1 MAQSAV
7 KILNGKDAGEEFLS
21 ISQMLIEKDL
31 SGAVLIDCANDYQG
45 LGSEVKAA
53 YTKYLRKEDLI
64 STKSMPRIFRE
75 AGILASFKVAKN
87 WTVVK
92 NTVLGTEGSSEK
104 VVNNNLKI
112 LDPDMTNYDKL
123 KNKDKVFERMYA
135 QQSTTNNIAAIIN
148 AFETIARAEYND
160 GNKDG
165 GGGSGSGNG
174 PSGNSN
180 SGNTSST
187 IEGNGQ
193 IENPSKDKT
202 FSDMEGHWAAAQVK
216 LLAEKEII
224 SGFPDGSF
232 QPENPVTRAEF
243 TKMILEAFGIQKNGK
258 ATFQD
263 VPSTEWYAE
272 YVAAAA
278 EKGIVTGAENNMFL
292 PNASIT
298 RQDAAV
304 ILYRSLSN
312 YLTIEK
318 GSTVFADLNSIA
330 EYAREA
336 VRDLAS
342 ISIINGIGSNKFD
355 PEGIT
360 TRAQAATLISNALDY
375 MAAH

>member
-1 MAQSAV
+1 
-7 KILNGKDAGEEFLS
+7 
-21 ISQMLIEKDL
+21 
-31 SGAVLIDCANDYQG
+31 
-45 LGSEVKAA
+45 
-53 YTKYLRKEDLI
+53 
-64 STKSMPRIFRE
+64 
-75 AGILASFKVAKN
+75 
-87 WTVVK
+87 
-92 NTVLGTEGSSEK
+92 
-104 VVNNNLKI
+104 
-112 LDPDMTNYDKL
+112 MTNYDKL